1 MASKEELK
9 RYRSNL
15 SNELHSAAL
24 YETLAKVQKDVTRKG
39 VFAELTCV
47 RCALPGFSRP
57 HYSIRPKRLSLCL
70 NWWNSAAATCR
81 PTTTSRRMVLAL
93 CHSPIAAPIEP

>member
-24 YETLAKVQKDVTRKG
+24 YETLAKVQKDVF
-39 VFAELTCV
+39 VSELV
-47 RCALPGFSRP
+47 EERRCD
-57 HYSIRPKRLSLCL
+57 
-70 NWWNSAAATCR
+70 
-81 PTTTSRRMVLAL
+81 M
-93 CHSPIAAPIEP
+93 